1 MYLFVL
7 VLNRVELLEEI
18 LERLLRAGIPGA
30 TIIDSTGMGRTLVQ
44 ADHDAPVLAG
54 LRSVFQYSRP
64 ENKTI
69 FSVVK
74 TKEKLEKARAVV
86 EELLG
91 DSQPGTGISFTLQLF
106 DVTGLPDDDSNEEM
120 PSPLQKELSG

>member
-18 LERLLRAGIPGA
+18 LGRLVRAGIPGA
-30 TIIDSTGMGRTLVQ
+30 TILDSTGMGRTLVQ
-44 ADHDAPVLAG
+44 ADHDAPILAG
-54 LRSVFQYSRP
+54 LRSIFQYSRP

-74 TKEKLEKARAVV
+74 TRDKLEKARATV
-86 EELLG
+86 EEVLG
-91 DSQPGTGISFTLQLF
+91 DMSRPGAGIIFTLQLL
-106 DVTGLPDDDSNEEM
+106 DVTGLPDEDM
-120 PSPLQKELSG
+120 

>member
-1 MYLFVL
+1 
-7 VLNRVELLEEI
+7 
-18 LERLLRAGIPGA
+18 
-30 TIIDSTGMGRTLVQ
+30 DSTGMGRTLVQ

-106 DVTGLPDDDSNEEM
+106 DVTGLPDEDSNEEM

>member
-44 ADHDAPVLAG
+44 ADHDARSWRACARFFNTVVPKTRPYFRW
-54 LRSVFQYSRP
+54 LRRKRSWR
-64 ENKTI
+64 K
-69 FSVVK
+69 
-74 TKEKLEKARAVV
+74 
-86 EELLG
+86 
-91 DSQPGTGISFTLQLF
+91 PGR
-106 DVTGLPDDDSNEEM
+106 
-120 PSPLQKELSG
+120 